1 MELGPDM
8 PHSVAGKTQT
18 QTQTQKVLIDAFKS
32 LCFPVLS
39 ELYLRMGTNDKN
51 WVFWL
56 PAWTLGLLGG
66 KLHG

>member
-8 PHSVAGKTQT
+8 PHSVAGKTKT

-39 ELYLRMGTNDKN
+39 ELYLRMGTNDKI
-51 WVFWL
+51 WVF
-56 PAWTLGLLGG
+56 
-66 KLHG
+66 

>member
-8 PHSVAGKTQT
+8 PHSVAKKTKTKTQE
-18 QTQTQKVLIDAFKS
+18 VLIDVFKS
-32 LCFPVLS
+32 LSFPVLL
-39 ELYLRMGTNDKN
+39 ELYLRIGTNAKN
-51 WVFWL
+51 LVFWL